1 MSIAAIIAED
11 NSITAVINSKT
22 YIIGTGNPRY
32 QEIIEAIKEQDVDK
46 FLSLYS
52 VKGAV
57 EDWGQGDDFR
67 IENGKIYFKSYE
79 VSDHVT
85 KRIFNMIE
93 LGLDNKPMF
102 NFLRNL
108 YSNPSHRAVEEL
120 YTFLEHKGMPITPDG
135 CFLSYKGVVKSC
147 SSFTDT
153 NGKLVTQGDLV
164 DKHSRQIRN
173 NIGDVITMPRNMV
186 SDNCDEACGAGLH
199 AGSMKYATSWG
210 TETIIVKINPKNVVS
225 IPVDLDHQKLRC
237 CEYEVVALY
246 EGVLDETFDDRFSS
260 LGDDYCGDDI
270 VSSDEEDE
278 DDDVYD
284 YYEDEIEDEIEDEEE
299 ADEDVDEYD
308 DDDDEVVYYF

>member
-22 YIIGTGNPRY
+22 YIVGTGNPKY
-32 QEIIEAIKEQDVDK
+32 EEIIEAVKEQDVDK

-52 VKGAV
+52 VKTV
-57 EDWGQGDDFR
+57 VQDWGQGDDFK

-108 YSNPSHRAVEEL
+108 YNNPSLRAVEEL

-135 CFLSYKGVVKSC
+135 CFLSYKGVAKSC

-153 NGKLVTQGDLV
+153 NGRLVKQGDFV
-164 DKHSRQIRN
+164 DQHSKRIRN
-173 NIGDVITMPRNMV
+173 SVGDVISMPRNMV
-186 SDNCDEACGAGLH
+186 SDDCDKACGAGLH
-199 AGSMKYATSWG
+199 AGSVNYATNWG
-210 TETIIVKINPKNVVS
+210 SETVIVKINPKDVVS
-225 IPVDLDHQKLRC
+225 IPVDLEHQKLRC

-246 EGVLDETFDDRFSS
+246 EGVLDETFDNRFSS
-260 LGDDYCGDDI
+260 YSLEDDGDI
-270 VSSDEEDE
+270 EE
-278 DDDVYD
+278 DDDDDIYD
-284 YYEDEIEDEIEDEEE
+284 CYEDEIEDEFDEG
-299 ADEDVDEYD
+299 DE
-308 DDDDEVVYYF
+308 DDDDEDVVYYSF